1 MINLSGTIHNYFS
14 DLALLVFDLEERN
27 LSWSKF
33 CKLIKKWCVLTGTDL
48 EFRGQVVETPLAGSS
63 HSGKCNLGL
72 GILFSSISDLTIFE
86 MILDVPSR
94 STSDTTPR

>member
-48 EFRGQVVETPLAGSS
+48 EFRGQVGRNTSCGIKPF
-63 HSGKCNLGL
+63 GK
-72 GILFSSISDLTIFE
+72 
-86 MILDVPSR
+86 V
-94 STSDTTPR
+94 